1 MQTFFVPVLGA
12 VVVLSLAGAVL
23 VAKGFPRKPS
33 LSEEERAEL
42 ARAPMPDVMKRG
54 IAGFIIAVVTL
65 GTVSGILTKVGAMT
79 YWEDDNLRLVA
90 VGIFL
95 AGLISHVTVSA
106 LFMAKAEAQGR
117 IDERDR
123 AVLARAPTA
132 QGALVLIGLAV
143 WCLYLTRA
151 FRTEGAIPVV
161 YLYLIFGSVLLL
173 YLLGHSLGI
182 LVGYWLG
189 GRDAQG

>member
-90 VGIFL
+90 V
-95 AGLISHVTVSA
+95 
-106 LFMAKAEAQGR
+106 
-117 IDERDR
+117 
-123 AVLARAPTA
+123 
-132 QGALVLIGLAV
+132 
-143 WCLYLTRA
+143 
-151 FRTEGAIPVV
+151 
-161 YLYLIFGSVLLL
+161 
-173 YLLGHSLGI
+173 
-182 LVGYWLG
+182 
-189 GRDAQG
+189 